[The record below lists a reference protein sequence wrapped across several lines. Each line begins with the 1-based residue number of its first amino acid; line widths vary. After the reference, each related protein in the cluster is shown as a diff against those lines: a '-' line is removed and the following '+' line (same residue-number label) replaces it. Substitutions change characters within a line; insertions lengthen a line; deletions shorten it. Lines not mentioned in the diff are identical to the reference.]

1 MYQKLLIALISILWL
16 SVNCIMLG
24 QSYIY
29 IDPVFTCKSTGE
41 KHITE
46 EDACPIINEC
56 EIRKFNLSLVY
67 P

>member
-1 MYQKLLIALISILWL
+1 
-16 SVNCIMLG
+16 MLG